1 MPADVVVWPLG
12 NASIIAGFWILL
24 WFLGRPLL
32 KLLKIIGGFIK
43 RIAMAIQ
50 RFFQPIFEFLYRSFY
65 TLMQVATAGL
75 LGWVAVNPFLN
86 GAEVE
91 MLPQV
96 EAGAAAAVMLGMAYY
111 RVQALPEIPAAQRR
125 GCVHRSSSGRVWT
138 GRVRGRSGPL
148 DI

>member
-32 KLLKIIGGFIK
+32 KLLKIISGFIK

-75 LGWVAVNPFLN
+75 LAWVAVNPFLN

-96 EAGAAAAVMLGMAYY
+96 EAGAAAAVMLGMAYIVFKHFLKFPL
-111 RVQALPEIPAAQRR
+111 RKGEAASIAQAVGE
-125 GCVHRSSSGRVWT
+125 SGLEEYEAD
-138 GRVRGRSGPL
+138 L
-148 DI
+148 DL

>member
-32 KLLKIIGGFIK
+32 KLLRIIGGFFK

-96 EAGAAAAVMLGMAYY
+96 EAGAAAAVMLGMAYIVFKHFLKY
-111 RVQALPEIPAAQRR
+111 PLRKGEAASIAQAVGE
-125 GCVHRSSSGRVWT
+125 SGMEELEADLD
-138 GRVRGRSGPL
+138 L

>member
-1 MPADVVVWPLG
+1 MPADVIVWPLG
-12 NASIIAGFWILL
+12 TASTIAGFWILL

-32 KLLKIIGGFIK
+32 KLLKAIGGFIR
-43 RIAMAIQ
+43 RIAVAIQ
-50 RFFQPIFEFLYRSFY
+50 RFFQPIFEFIYRSFY

-96 EAGAAAAVMLGMAYY
+96 EAGVAAAAMLGMAYIVFKHFLKFPL
-111 RVQALPEIPAAQRR
+111 RKGDAASVAEAA
-125 GCVHRSSSGRVWT
+125 GESGMDELE
-138 GRVRGRSGPL
+138 GDL
-148 DI
+148 DLEF

>member
-96 EAGAAAAVMLGMAYY
+96 EAGAAAAVMLGMAYIVFKHFLKY
-111 RVQALPEIPAAQRR
+111 PLRKGEAASIAQAVGE
-125 GCVHRSSSGRVWT
+125 SGLEEYEAD
-138 GRVRGRSGPL
+138 L
-148 DI
+148 DL